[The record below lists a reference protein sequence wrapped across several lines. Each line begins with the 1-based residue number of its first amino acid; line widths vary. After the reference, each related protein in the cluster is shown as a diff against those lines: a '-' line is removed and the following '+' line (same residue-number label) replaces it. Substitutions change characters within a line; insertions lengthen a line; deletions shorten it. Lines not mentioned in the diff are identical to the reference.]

1 MRSQKKMALFGL
13 GGGVALASAAF
24 AVGSQAGGGS
34 AVAGTSTSASSTTS
48 AAQIAPIHNG
58 GRGGPRHDLS
68 DFAKRLGVE
77 ESRLEAALEDLRPD
91 RESKEDHRAEHVADL
106 ARILKLDEAKVK
118 AAIEKVGPERGPR
131 GAGGPPGPPAGL
143 VADLAKDLELSEAKV
158 RAALEKVRP
167 EPPAPGPRPE
177 RRGFPDKDAFLTT
190 LAKELGVP
198 SADLQKAIEDHRPR
212 RDHHRGG
219 PGGPI
224 SDELAKEL
232 GVSTETLENAF
243 ETLHEQRRAEFAKEL
258 AARLSI
264 STAKVEEV
272 LKELPHPGKR
282 GHR

>member
-34 AVAGTSTSASSTTS
+34 AVAWTSTSAAPTTA
-48 AAQIAPIHNG
+48 AAQTQPVHNG
-58 GRGGPRHDLS
+58 GRGGPRHHLS

-77 ESRLEAALEDLRPD
+77 ESKLRAALEDLRPD
-91 RESKEDHRAEHVADL
+91 RGNIEDHRAEHVADL
-106 ARILKLDEAKVK
+106 ARILKL
-118 AAIEKVGPERGPR
+118 
-131 GAGGPPGPPAGL
+131 
-143 VADLAKDLELSEAKV
+143 SEARV

-167 EPPAPGPRPE
+167 EPSPPGPRME
-177 RRGFPDKDAFLTT
+177 RRGFPDKDAFLAT
-190 LAKELGVP
+190 
-198 SADLQKAIEDHRPR
+198 
-212 RDHHRGG
+212 
-219 PGGPI
+219 
-224 SDELAKEL
+224 LAKEL

-243 ETLHEQRRAEFAKEL
+243 ESLHEQRRSEFAKQL

-264 STAKVEEV
+264 SPAKVEEV